1 MYSGEA
7 GRECG
12 VSCRADTFYGAKVC
26 RGWQSTQA
34 AVEKGGSFPSH
45 STPPPPPPPQP
56 PPPPPTTSPHPPPR
70 RAEVGQEMD
79 NPQLP
84 DDMLVKIFLGLP
96 DPADLG
102 RSSVACKSFRNL
114 ITGQYFRRKYRKH
127 QNPPLLGLVDEFGM
141 FHRAIPPHPSAPAA
155 RVVSEAADFDFNFVN
170 AKSMLKVLDI
180 RDGRVLLSERV
191 SGDGDLEDYLV
202 CDPLHRKFVR
212 LPRMSEPK
220 RRNVFLAP
228 PEVSAGDDDNDGEK
242 AFQVIRMAPKGD
254 QVHTMVFS
262 SSTGQWQAGPSAI
275 LEEATAS
282 RLFTVVGVTSN
293 CHAQFAHGSFYF
305 LTGKGRE
312 TVRLELSSMEIS
324 IFNGPPAAAVRGSYF
339 GIMEEKNG
347 AFGLIQVITERL
359 SGEFNYWI
367 SEGPIAGPWKL
378 KKTVEVDELQ
388 YTFFSC
394 GGKQAFVDH
403 STHWHSLDI
412 RTLEFQEI
420 CNSFDT
426 TRIAI
431 FQNHT
436 QYPW

>member
-1 MYSGEA
+1 
-7 GRECG
+7 
-12 VSCRADTFYGAKVC
+12 
-26 RGWQSTQA
+26 
-34 AVEKGGSFPSH
+34 
-45 STPPPPPPPQP
+45 
-56 PPPPPTTSPHPPPR
+56 
-70 RAEVGQEMD
+70 
-79 NPQLP
+79 
-84 DDMLVKIFLGLP
+84 
-96 DPADLG
+96 
-102 RSSVACKSFRNL
+102 
-114 ITGQYFRRKYRKH
+114 
-127 QNPPLLGLVDEFGM
+127 
-141 FHRAIPPHPSAPAA
+141 
-155 RVVSEAADFDFNFVN
+155 
-170 AKSMLKVLDI
+170 
-180 RDGRVLLSERV
+180 
-191 SGDGDLEDYLV
+191 
-202 CDPLHRKFVR
+202 
-212 LPRMSEPK
+212 MSEPK

-388 YTFFSC
+388 HTFFSC
-394 GGKQAFVDH
+394 GGKQAFVDN

-426 TRIAI
+426 MGYPYSNIPKPYAI
-431 FQNHT
+431 PLVTQDHGVMPESSYLEIESDDYDFGDFPYPDFQLKVEEGDDSGVEDDNDKDDDGSGGVDASGSSELQSQAVEQLKVPDLSHLISNAGALT
-436 QYPW
+436 TAQDDADDEDVAGDDPGQRAEV

>member
-1 MYSGEA
+1 
-7 GRECG
+7 
-12 VSCRADTFYGAKVC
+12 
-26 RGWQSTQA
+26 
-34 AVEKGGSFPSH
+34 
-45 STPPPPPPPQP
+45 
-56 PPPPPTTSPHPPPR
+56 
-70 RAEVGQEMD
+70 MD

-114 ITGQYFRRKYRKH
+114 ITGQYFQRKYRKH

-242 AFQVIRMAPKGD
+242 AFQVIRMALKGD

-312 TVRLELSSMEIS
+312 TVRLELSLMEIS
-324 IFNGPPAAAVRGSYF
+324 IFNGPPAAAVRGNYF

-347 AFGLIQVITERL
+347 AFGLIQGDD
-359 SGEFNYWI
+359 SG
-367 SEGPIAGPWKL
+367 
-378 KKTVEVDELQ
+378 VEDDNDKDDDGSGGVDASGSSELQ
-388 YTFFSC
+388 S
-394 GGKQAFVDH
+394 QAVEQLKVPDLSH
-403 STHWHSLDI
+403 LISNAGASTTAQDDADDEDVAGDDPGQ
-412 RTLEFQEI
+412 RAEV
-420 CNSFDT
+420 
-426 TRIAI
+426 
-431 FQNHT
+431 
-436 QYPW
+436 